1 MVHPLYKGIKQKPHS
16 QFPAFADSFLLF
28 SKANYIFMHPECT
41 IFSDL
46 GVMISDSNKVAV
58 SANECHLIS
67 IFMSDIKTIKKGLI
81 NVCL

>member
-1 MVHPLYKGIKQKPHS
+1 
-16 QFPAFADSFLLF
+16 
-28 SKANYIFMHPECT
+28 MHPECT

-58 SANECHLIS
+58 SANATCYQFFL
-67 IFMSDIKTIKKGLI
+67 SDIKTIKKGLI